1 MKNQSLKIKSNMV
14 TMPKGVFV
22 LTLALAFLF
31 GDSEAVGRVNRK
43 TFEKLKAKIKEMA
56 KEGEEDAETGDDE
69 I

>member
-1 MKNQSLKIKSNMV
+1 MEKNVLKIKSNMV
-14 TMPKGVFV
+14 VMPKGVFV

-56 KEGEEDAETGDDE
+56 KEEKDAETGDDE